1 MDDGSEFNPQQHDG
15 STRPSGERRRP
26 SAGHLSP
33 DASGQAIHIKRT
45 ASMSSRTRSGA
56 LVVDAQTPVIQ
67 PSPLAQL
74 YQPLFFE
81 DEGNGGDENQAANA
95 SSSFVQRRRQ
105 TPMNRQRRPSV
116 EPFQS
121 PAQSHPASHP
131 ARPGGLPPAEHMS
144 MPNLPTTV
152 PEDLPLFTSSDGVSV
167 TKRLLVIEERQQRI
181 ENLLVALA
189 GELRMSGNRPD
200 KANA

>member
-1 MDDGSEFNPQQHDG
+1 
-15 STRPSGERRRP
+15 
-26 SAGHLSP
+26 
-33 DASGQAIHIKRT
+33 
-45 ASMSSRTRSGA
+45 MSSRTRSGA